1 MLARLSLKSL
11 PLAGLMLPLVSGA
24 ARAEEAKEGM
34 PQLKTEYFAGQLFW
48 LTIFFVLVFI
58 FLRFIGLPRVTAI
71 IDERAKRIGGDI
83 ASAEL
88 LRKQAAEAETT
99 YAETMAAAHGEARQ
113 LLAETQEKNATILA
127 LETKDAV
134 VGFERQIDQAVLRIN
149 AERETALQSI
159 RDVALGLATDIT
171 LKLAGHVPGADRVAL
186 AVDHAVGQEGV

>member
-1 MLARLSLKSL
+1 MLARISLKSL

-34 PQLKTEYFAGQLFW
+34 PQLKSEYFAGQLFW
-48 LTIFFVLVFI
+48 LAIFFVLVFV
-58 FLRFIGLPRVTAI
+58 FLRFVGLPRVTAI

-88 LRKQAAEAETT
+88 LRKQATEAETT

-113 LLAETQEKNATILA
+113 LLAETQEKNATILS
-127 LETKDAV
+127 LETKEAV
-134 VGFERQIDQAVLRIN
+134 VGFERQIDQAVRRID
-149 AERETALQSI
+149 AERESALHGI

-171 LKLAGHVPGADRVAL
+171 VKLAGRAPGADRVAM
-186 AVDHAVGQEGV
+186 AVDHAAAQEIV